1 MKKTFIIG
9 LMMAA
14 VSVVFYTLAGCEIEN
29 EDGETEQVVISAECN
44 WYGGV
49 ECDLQCD
56 SFEFWVSCEGEMDI
70 DCDPHCDEFDLSVEC
85 SASCE
90 ADCGLECTGDWSVTD
105 CELYCQGDC
114 SASCEAECSASAD
127 EAECAGHCEG
137 YCEGHCHAG
146 CEIEA
151 PDCDGWCEASC
162 EGECTAEA
170 NIDCHLCNV
179 DVYVD
184 CEGDMNIDCH
194 GGCDSDGVLEC
205 NGEFI
210 DRKDLE
216 AAVDW
221 VKAHM
226 TAEVTFEGDA
236 ECYGNTC
243 SAEGSCAFE
252 CAVGSTGRGANALG
266 TGLFVLLL
274 GAVLVIRRKRG

>member
-1 MKKTFIIG
+1 MWNRLKYMIIG

-56 SFEFWVSCEGEMDI
+56 SFEFWVSCEGEMDVE
-70 DCDPHCDEFDLSVEC
+70 CDPNCDELEFSVEC

-114 SASCEAECSASAD
+114 EASCEGECSASAD
-127 EAECAGHCEG
+127 EAECAGHCDG

-162 EGECTAEA
+162 EGECSAEA
-170 NIDCHLCNV
+170 
-179 DVYVD
+179 
-184 CEGDMNIDCH
+184 NIDCH

-221 VKAHM
+221 VRAHM
-226 TAEVTFEGDA
+226 DAEITFEGDA

-274 GAVLVIRRKRG
+274 GAILVIRRRRG